1 MTEAGIPEAWPAW
14 LSREQLRAYLG
25 GIGDATLRMI
35 CPVPPIDMGANVLR
49 YRRAE
54 VDAWEASLPH
64 RLPRGQ
70 HSEQDATLAA
80 PVANER
86 PTTAIERALARAQR

>member
-35 CPVPPIDMGANVLR
+35 CPVAPIDLGANVLR

-54 VDAWEASLPH
+54 IDAWETTLPH

-70 HSEQDATLAA
+70 HSEHDALPAA
-80 PVANER
+80 PAANDR

>member
-35 CPVPPIDMGANVLR
+35 CPVAPLDLGSSVLR
-49 YRRAE
+49 YRKTE
-54 VDAWEASLPH
+54 VDAWEATLPH
-64 RLPRGQ
+64 RLPRPATG
-70 HSEQDATLAA
+70 EQDAPPISPAA
-80 PVANER
+80 NDR
-86 PTTAIERALARAQR
+86 PTSAIEKARARAAR